1 MVGVVSLSEALQ
13 AAKNAGLDLVE
24 VSPNAEPPVC
34 KILDLG
40 KYIYAKQKEAAAARK
55 KQKVVQTKELKMRP
69 TIEENDY
76 QVKIRSAR
84 RFFEEGNKVRFVV
97 VFRGREVAHQE
108 LGQTLMNR
116 IKEELADVSKV
127 DFAPQLEGKQISMV
141 LSAK

>member
-1 MVGVVSLSEALQ
+1 MIGVVSLNEALQ
-13 AAKNAGLDLVE
+13 AARNAGLDLVE
-24 VSPNAEPPVC
+24 VSPNAAPPVC

-40 KYIYAKQKEAAAARK
+40 KYMYAKQKEAAAARK

-69 TIEENDY
+69 TIDENDY
-76 QVKIRSAR
+76 QVKLRSAK

-97 VFRGREVAHQE
+97 VFRGREVAHHE
-108 LGQTLMNR
+108 LGQILMNR
-116 IKEELADVSKV
+116 IKEDLADVSKI